1 MINRVF
7 MFVIDGFGVGPLPD
21 AADFGD
27 TEVHSL
33 AHLADA
39 VGGLDLPNLE
49 ILGLGQVAQI
59 AGVRQMEQLTGC
71 FGRLGFTSRGND
83 SVSGHWEMN
92 GVVVPQHRQ
101 AFRAGIPDSV
111 VGVIEQALGGKVI
124 GKRIASM
131 GTMLREYGAEH
142 VSSGAPITWSDGGNT
157 CYVAAH
163 ASVMA
168 APLLHQRCR
177 DAWREAKKGE
187 PLIRIVAQPVSGP
200 PDTIHGLAGRKD
212 FVAEPPSITMLDAL
226 NRSGQITMGIGK
238 VADLFSGRGF
248 TRAFPVKSAMAAFD
262 ETVAMLN
269 KVPRGLLYASLDLF
283 SEHPEQAAVS
293 LQEFDRRLPAL
304 IDKLR
309 AGDLF
314 ILTGDHGRDLSKPDK
329 LQTREYVPLLVTGPN
344 LAQGV
349 DLGTRHSA
357 ADLGQTVVEALRA
370 ERLPVGEGFGD
381 ALRLG

>member
-7 MFVIDGFGVGPLPD
+7 VFVIDGFGVGPLPD
-21 AADFGD
+21 AADYGD
-27 TEVHSL
+27 ADVHTL

-49 ILGLGQVAQI
+49 MLGLGHVAQI
-59 AGVRQMEQLTGC
+59 AGVRPMEQAAGC

-83 SVSGHWEMN
+83 SVSGYWEMN
-92 GVVVPQHRQ
+92 GVVVTHRES
-101 AFRAGIPDSV
+101 AFRSGIPGRV
-111 VGVIEQALGGKVI
+111 VDVIEQIFGRKVI
-124 GKRIASM
+124 GHRVASM
-131 GTMLREYGAEH
+131 EAMLREYGTEH
-142 VSSGAPITWSDGGNT
+142 VASGAPILWTDGGTT
-157 CYVAAH
+157 CYIAAH
-163 ASVMA
+163 DSVMA

-187 PLIRIVAQPVSGP
+187 ALIRIVAQPVSGA
-200 PDTIHGLAGRKD
+200 PDSLRCHAGRKD
-212 FVAEPPSITMLDAL
+212 FVAEPPSVTMLDVL

-238 VADLFSGRGF
+238 AADLFSGRGF
-248 TRAFPVKSAMAAFD
+248 TRAFPVESAVAAFD
-262 ETVAMLN
+262 ETVGMLN
-269 KVPRGLLYASLDLF
+269 KVPRGLLYASLALF
-283 SEHPEQAAVS
+283 PEQPEQAAAA

-309 AGDLF
+309 AGDLVL
-314 ILTGDHGRDLSKPDK
+314 LTGDHGRDLSKPDK
-329 LQTREYVPLLVTGPN
+329 LPTREYVPLLVTGPN

-357 ADLGQTVVEALRA
+357 ADLGQTVAEALRA
-370 ERLPVGEGFGD
+370 ERLPVGESFGD

>member
-1 MINRVF
+1 MTNRVF
-7 MFVIDGFGVGPLPD
+7 VFVIDGFGVGPLPD
-21 AADFGD
+21 AADYGD
-27 TEVHSL
+27 TDAHSL

-49 ILGLGQVAQI
+49 MLGLGHVAQI
-59 AGVRQMEQLTGC
+59 PGVRPMEQVTGC

-83 SVSGHWEMN
+83 SVSGYWEMN
-92 GVVVPQHRQ
+92 GVVAPHRE
-101 AFRAGIPDSV
+101 AAYRTGIPGRVIDI
-111 VGVIEQALGGKVI
+111 IEQALGRKVI
-124 GKRIASM
+124 GHRVASM
-131 GTMLREYGAEH
+131 ESMLREYGSEH
-142 VSSGAPITWSDGGNT
+142 VSSGAPIVWTDGGTT

-163 ASVMA
+163 DSVMT

-187 PLIRIVAQPVSGP
+187 VLIRIVAQPVSGA
-200 PDTIHGLAGRKD
+200 PDSLRGHAGRKD
-212 FVAEPPSITMLDAL
+212 FVVEPPSVTMLDVL
-226 NRSGQITMGIGK
+226 SRSGQITMGIGK

-248 TRAFPVKSAMAAFD
+248 TRAFPVGSAIAAFD
-262 ETVAMLN
+262 ETVGMLN

-283 SEHPEQAAVS
+283 SEHPAQAAS
-293 LQEFDRRLPAL
+293 ALQEFDRRLPAL

-309 AGDLF
+309 AGDLVM
-314 ILTGDHGRDLSKPDK
+314 LTGDHGRDLSKPDK
-329 LQTREYVPLLVTGPN
+329 LPTREYVPLLVTGPN

-349 DLGTRHSA
+349 DLGTRYSA

-370 ERLPVGEGFGD
+370 ERLPVGESFGD

>member
-7 MFVIDGFGVGPLPD
+7 VFVIDGFGVGALPD
-21 AADFGD
+21 AADYGD
-27 TEVHSL
+27 ADVHSL
-33 AHLADA
+33 AHLAEA
-39 VGGLDLPNLE
+39 GGGLDLPNLE
-49 ILGLGQVAQI
+49 MLGLGHVAQI
-59 AGVRQMEQLTGC
+59 AGVRPMAQLTGC

-83 SVSGHWEMN
+83 SVSGYWEMS
-92 GVVVPQHRQ
+92 GVVVPQCEATYRT
-101 AFRAGIPDSV
+101 GIPESV
-111 VGVIEQALGGKVI
+111 VGIIEQVLERKVLGHRI
-124 GKRIASM
+124 GSM
-131 GTMLREYGAEH
+131 EAMLREYGTEH
-142 VSSGAPITWSDGGNT
+142 LSSGAPIVWTDGGNT
-157 CYVAAH
+157 CYIAAH
-163 ASVMA
+163 DSVMA
-168 APLLHQRCR
+168 APLLQQRCR
-177 DAWREAKKGE
+177 DVWREAKKGDA
-187 PLIRIVAQPVSGP
+187 LIRIVAQPVAGE
-200 PDTIHGLAGRKD
+200 PDSLRSHLGRKD
-212 FVAEPPSITMLDAL
+212 FVMEPPSATMLDVL
-226 NRSGQITMGIGK
+226 SRSSQITMGIGK

-248 TRAFPVKSAMAAFD
+248 TRAFPVGSAIDAFD
-262 ETVAMLN
+262 ETVGMLN

-283 SEHPEQAAVS
+283 PECPEQAAVA

-329 LQTREYVPLLVTGPN
+329 LPTREYVPLLVTGPN

-370 ERLPVGEGFGD
+370 ERLPVGESFGD

>member
-7 MFVIDGFGVGPLPD
+7 VFVIEGFGVGPLPD
-21 AADFGD
+21 AADYGD
-27 TEVHSL
+27 ADVHSL

-49 ILGLGQVAQI
+49 MLGLGHVAQI
-59 AGVRQMEQLTGC
+59 AGVRPMGQVAGC

-83 SVSGHWEMN
+83 SVSGYWEMN
-92 GVVVPQHRQ
+92 GVVAPHRE
-101 AFRAGIPDSV
+101 AAYRTGIPSRV
-111 VGVIEQALGGKVI
+111 VDIIEQTFGRKVI
-124 GKRIASM
+124 GHRVASM
-131 GTMLREYGAEH
+131 GSMLREYGIEH
-142 VSSGAPITWSDGGNT
+142 VSSGAPILWTDGGTT
-157 CYVAAH
+157 CYIAVH
-163 ASVMA
+163 DSVMA

-187 PLIRIVAQPVSGP
+187 ALIRIVAQPVSGT
-200 PDTIHGLAGRKD
+200 PDLLRCHAGRKD
-212 FVAEPPSITMLDAL
+212 FVVEPPSVTMLDVL
-226 NRSGQITMGIGK
+226 NRSSQITMGIGK

-248 TRAFPVKSAMAAFD
+248 TRAFPVGSAIAAFD
-262 ETVAMLN
+262 ETVGMLN

-283 SEHPEQAAVS
+283 PEQPEQAATA

-304 IDKLR
+304 IDNLR
-309 AGDLF
+309 AGDLVM
-314 ILTGDHGRDLSKPDK
+314 LTGDHGRDLSKPDK
-329 LQTREYVPLLVTGPN
+329 LPTREYVPLLVTGPN

-370 ERLPVGEGFGD
+370 ERLQVGESFGD